1 MVRTALMNH
10 PDEATISLLGIS
22 VSHLTKQE
30 ERQLDL
36 PLGGNGRR
44 FETAPGAA
52 DSALDTIR
60 ERFGWKAIGYGSVVL
75 DSGRSV
81 PDEFRELAEHELL

>member
-1 MVRTALMNH
+1 MDH

-22 VSHLTKQE
+22 VSHLTKQAE
-30 ERQLDL
+30 YQLDL
-36 PLGGNGRR
+36 PLGGDSRCR
-44 FETAPGAA
+44 APARGAA
-52 DSALDTIR
+52 DGALDTIR

-75 DSGRSV
+75 DPSRSV

>member
-1 MVRTALMNH
+1 LVRTALTDH

-22 VSHLTKQE
+22 VSHLTKQAE
-30 ERQLDL
+30 CQLDL
-36 PLGGNGRR
+36 PLGGNDLRS
-44 FETAPGAA
+44 APARGAA
-52 DSALDTIR
+52 DGALDTIR

-75 DSGRSV
+75 DPSRSV